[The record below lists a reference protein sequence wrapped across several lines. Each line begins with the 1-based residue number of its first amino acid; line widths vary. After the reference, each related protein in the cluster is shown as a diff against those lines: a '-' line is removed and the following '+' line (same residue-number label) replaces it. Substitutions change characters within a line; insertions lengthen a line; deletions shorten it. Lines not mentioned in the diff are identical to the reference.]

1 MGESRICRMTRG
13 VGSVKSL
20 MSGAV
25 RHCPGSFAG
34 HRPLAR
40 LRAVAMALIFLAGL
54 FVVAAGPL
62 ARPVAATDTACHTV
76 STWYQPPSIMQSRQ
90 VWYQPPSIM
99 QSRQVW
105 VNYPPPGH
113 LETQWY
119 WYTPIGYFKT
129 EWYWYQPPG
138 YYTNVTT
145 CAPTFVVLTANPYGA
160 GVAHNVTV
168 TAGDAYSNVATW

>member
-1 MGESRICRMTRG
+1 MRESRICRMTRG

-25 RHCPGSFAG
+25 RHCAGSFAG

-76 STWYQPPSIMQSRQ
+76 STWYQPP
-90 VWYQPPSIM
+90 
-99 QSRQVW
+99 
-105 VNYPPPGH
+105 
-113 LETQWY
+113 
-119 WYTPIGYFKT
+119 GYFKT
-129 EWYWYQPPG
+129 EFYWYQPPG
-138 YYTNVTT
+138 YFKTEFYWSQ
-145 CAPTFVVLTANPYGA
+145 PPGY
-160 GVAHNVTV
+160 
-168 TAGDAYSNVATW
+168 